1 MSGVTAII
9 IAVINA
15 IKMGLSRIHGH
26 LHDASMADYPEAK
39 VELEKPL
46 ESTRKAKKELVIGDC
61 IRDDREHDWLARQ
74 IREEAAIYRKG
85 SMLDL
90 GASHERGCEAAF
102 IKEAHRLRHL
112 RIGRTRPKF

>member
-1 MSGVTAII
+1 MSGLTAIVR
-9 IAVINA
+9 AGINA
-15 IKMGLSRIHGH
+15 IKRGLSRIDGH
-26 LHDASMADYPEAK
+26 LHDASMADC
-39 VELEKPL
+39 L
-46 ESTRKAKKELVIGDC
+46 C
-61 IRDDREHDWLARQ
+61 DDREHDWLARQ